1 MTNTNKNETNFNQK
15 DVEEG
20 QELSVIFKKRENSAK
35 KTLRNDLK
43 DDGAMVRLG
52 TLILK
57 VRQDFQ
63 IKKISS
69 TIGRK
74 FKLNEINKNVQNES
88 VWLVENLDTARSMMK
103 SSKKGFTSV
112 ESIRNAIRIADKKKN
127 QPKEEVQEQPTKEE
141 VVNETSNVGTFSVP
155 KELLSASDI
164 IEEAFAL
171 RTLNNV
177 DLEDFIQQFKTMVE
191 LELESVA

>member
-1 MTNTNKNETNFNQK
+1 MTNINKNETNFNQK

-35 KTLRNDLK
+35 RTLRNDLK

-177 DLEDFIQQFKTMVE
+177 DLEDFIQQFKAMVE